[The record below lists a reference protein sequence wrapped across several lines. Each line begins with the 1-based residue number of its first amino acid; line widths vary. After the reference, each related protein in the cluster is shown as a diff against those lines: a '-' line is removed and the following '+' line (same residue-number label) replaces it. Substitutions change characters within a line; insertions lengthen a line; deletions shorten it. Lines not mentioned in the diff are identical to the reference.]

1 LKDLI
6 IFIKDHLIY
15 FSKKSFLIP
24 LLIFLGVIIFL
35 SYYFDIESIILQA
48 NMNKFERMVIYLLLY
63 GFGYYSTVFWYGFMY
78 KTPKVISPP
87 FLISSFILLIILAI
101 DKTILLHSL
110 LAENLSTYPFV
121 YFTSR
126 LFKLLTLP
134 VMTVIVSLLLA
145 GIMNFKFKNTGLTY
159 NNLKIMPF
167 IYLLSGTLLLVV
179 AASFTQG
186 FQNYYP
192 MYKTTLASKATNI
205 PEYIFILLFESTYGL
220 NLLSVEVI
228 FRGILTISFIRFL
241 GKGSIFP
248 MVTVY
253 CFIHFGKP
261 VIECISSI
269 FGGYL
274 LGVIA
279 LYTRSIIGGSI
290 LHIGLAWQMEV
301 IAWIQELN
309 D

>member
-1 LKDLI
+1 MA
-6 IFIKDHLIY
+6 
-15 FSKKSFLIP
+15 
-24 LLIFLGVIIFL
+24 V
-35 SYYFDIESIILQA
+35 
-48 NMNKFERMVIYLLLY
+48 YLLLY
-63 GFGYYSTVFWYGFMY
+63 GFGYYSTAFWYGFIY
-78 KTPKVISPP
+78 KNPKVISLQ
-87 FLISSFILLIILAI
+87 FLISSFLLLIILAA
-101 DKTILLHSL
+101 DRTILLHNL

-126 LFKLLTLP
+126 LLKQLTLP
-134 VMTVIVSLLLA
+134 VMTVIVCFLLA
-145 GIMNFKFKNTGLTY
+145 CIMNLKFKNAGLTC
-159 NNLKIMPF
+159 NNLKIKTI

-179 AASFTQG
+179 IAVFNQG

-192 MYKTTLASKATNI
+192 MYKTTLASKETNI
-205 PEYIFILLFESTYGL
+205 PEYILILLFESIYGL

-261 VIECISSI
+261 VFECISSI

-290 LHIGLAWQMEV
+290 LHIGLAGQME
-301 IAWIQELN
+301 ILAWIRNLN